1 MKTRIKISSSYF
13 KTEYMPQYKGILG
26 WADMQGVDAPVKFFK
41 PFLEGVGKGYE
52 PKSLELAQYMIDRA
66 IELDNL
72 YKLDKKHKKEAKISY
87 VKYP

>member
-1 MKTRIKISSSYF
+1 MKTRIKIASSCF

-26 WADMQGVDAPVKFFK
+26 WVDMQGVDAPVKFYK
-41 PFLEGVGKGYE
+41 PFLEGIGKGYE

-72 YKLDKKHKKEAKISY
+72 SKLNKKHNKEAKTTY